1 MSYALF
7 RQMADGSAPKM
18 SQQEFITRVRVTYH
32 KREDLRFIGHLDMQR
47 LWERLLR
54 RSGLPIRYSQGY
66 HPRARL
72 NLASAL
78 PLGFTSKAEM
88 LDFWMN
94 DYWAIEE
101 IYDRLTVSAPPGLT
115 IKSLEY
121 VELSEDALQTRI
133 KASIYQVK
141 FYDSQTKEQISTKMH
156 FLLDADQ
163 IIRTRR
169 KKTYDLRPL
178 ILDIKIKDHEPEQPM
193 LILELCAEP
202 GATGRPDEV
211 LSELGFQNTDY
222 WVKRTAIILDS
233 CE

>member
-1 MSYALF
+1 MNCALL
-7 RQMADGSAPKM
+7 RLMVDGSAPNM

-32 KREDLRFIGHLDMQR
+32 KGEDLRFIGHLDMQR

-54 RSGLPIRYSQGY
+54 RSGLPIRYTQGY

-78 PLGFTSKAEM
+78 PLGFTSEAEM

-94 DYWAIEE
+94 DYWSIEE
-101 IYDRLTVSAPPGLT
+101 IYDHLTTSAPPGLT

-121 VELSEDALQTRI
+121 VELSENTLQTRM

-141 FYDSQTKEQISTKMH
+141 FYDSQLKEQISNKSNS
-156 FLLDADQ
+156 LLDADQ
-163 IIRTRR
+163 IIRSRR

-178 ILDIKIKDHEPEQPM
+178 ILDIKIKDHEPKQPM

-211 LSELGFQNTDY
+211 LSELGYQNTDY
-222 WVKRTAIILDS
+222 RVNRTAIILDL
-233 CE
+233 

>member
-1 MSYALF
+1 MSYVLL
-7 RQMADGSAPKM
+7 RQMADGSVHKM
-18 SQQEFITRVRVTYH
+18 SQQEIITRVRVTYY
-32 KREDLRFIGHLDMQR
+32 KGEDLRFISHLDMQR

-78 PLGFTSKAEM
+78 PLGFTSEVEI

-94 DYWAIEE
+94 EFWSIEE
-101 IYDRLTVSAPPGLT
+101 IYDRLTASAPPGLT

-121 VELSEDALQTRI
+121 VELSENALQTRI

-141 FYDSQTKEQISTKMH
+141 FYDNQLKEQISTKAQS
-156 FLLDADQ
+156 LLDADQ
-163 IIRTRR
+163 IIHTRR

-178 ILDIKIKDHEPEQPM
+178 ILDIKIKEDIVSSQLM

-211 LSELGFQNTDY
+211 LSELGYQNTDY

-233 CE
+233 